1 MIAQLQQWIAAHRQE
16 LLEDLAGLIA
26 IPSVSRAGA
35 DSLPYGK
42 DCRHALG
49 YAQSL
54 AQRMGFTT
62 TVYEDAVLTVDN
74 GSEPLSLAILAH
86 LDVVPVGEGWD
97 TDPYV
102 LTEKDGYLYG
112 RGVTDDKGPA
122 IASLYAMAAVREL
135 FPQRAAACRLWLG
148 TAEETGSADLK
159 HWLKNHTMPHFV
171 ITPDTVD
178 PIMNGESA
186 KYRPAIS
193 ATWEAS
199 DVLPRVTYLQG
210 GRVRNAIPPTAE
222 ALVAGLHACEVQA
235 LADAWAQQT
244 GVQFTLT
251 DTDNGLQICAHGKG
265 AHIGKPHLGRNGQTA
280 LVELLAQLP
289 LADCGSTR
297 AIRSLAQL
305 FPYGDSHGTALGLTV
320 RDEIMG
326 PCSVNCTTCTLTE
339 EGVVCQFDSRGP
351 TNATEDNYPRVI
363 DAALRG
369 AGFTVE
375 KSQMDNAHYVSPDT
389 EVVMAMKEIW
399 QLVHGTPAT
408 CTFNFAGSYAHFVD
422 GAIAIGRATPGV
434 ETNIHKANECLPLK
448 DLERLVELLAL
459 SILRFCP
466 EK

>member
-1 MIAQLQQWIAAHRQE
+1 MRAQLQQWIAAHRQE
-16 LLEDLAGLIA
+16 MLDDLAGLVA

-42 DCRHALG
+42 ECRKALA
-49 YAQSL
+49 YAEAV
-54 AQRMGFTT
+54 AQKLGFTT
-62 TVYEDAVLTVDN
+62 TVYDDAVLTADS
-74 GSEPLSLAILAH
+74 GAAAPSMAILAH
-86 LDVVPVGEGWD
+86 LDVVEAGTGWN
-97 TDPYV
+97 TDPYA
-102 LTEKDGYLYG
+102 LIEKDDYLYG

-122 IASLYAMAAVREL
+122 IAALYAMAAVQEL
-135 FPQRAAACRLWLG
+135 HPHLAGIVRLWLG
-148 TAEETGSADLK
+148 TAEETGSSDLK
-159 HWLKNHTMPHFV
+159 HWLKCHTMPPYV

-193 ATWEAS
+193 AAWEKS
-199 DVLPRVTYLQG
+199 DVLPRVIHLQG
-210 GRVRNAIPPTAE
+210 GRVRNAIPSEAD
-222 ALVAGLHACEVQA
+222 ALVAGLTACEVQA
-235 LADAWAQQT
+235 LAAAWAQQT

-251 DTDNGLQICAHGKG
+251 DTDAGLQICAHGKG

-289 LADCGSTR
+289 LAACGSTR
-297 AIRSLAQL
+297 AIRSLAKL
-305 FPYGDSHGTALGLTV
+305 FPYGDCHGTALGLTV

-326 PCSVNCTTCTLTE
+326 PCSVHCTTCTLTE
-339 EGVVCQFDSRGP
+339 EGVLCQFDSRGP

-375 KSQMDNAHYVSPDT
+375 ESQMDSAHYVPPDT
-389 EVVMAMKEIW
+389 EVVTAMQEIW
-399 QLVHGTPAT
+399 QLVHGSEAT
-408 CTFNFAGSYAHFVD
+408 CSFNFAGSYAHFVD

-434 ETNIHKANECLPLK
+434 ETNIHKANECLPL
-448 DLERLVELLAL
+448 DDFFRLTELLAL
-459 SILRFCP
+459 SILRFCE